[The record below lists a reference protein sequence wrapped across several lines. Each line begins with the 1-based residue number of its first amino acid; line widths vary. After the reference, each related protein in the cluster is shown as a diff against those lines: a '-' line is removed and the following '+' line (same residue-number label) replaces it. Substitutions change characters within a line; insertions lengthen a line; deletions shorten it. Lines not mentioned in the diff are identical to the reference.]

1 MHHEGTKDTKNAK
14 EKANELSHEVLGA
27 ALEVHRLLGPG
38 LLESTYENCLSHE
51 LTLRRVRHARQV
63 ALPVIYKST
72 RLECGYRMDFVVD
85 DILVVE
91 LKAVEALLPIHQAQ
105 VLTYLKLSG
114 LWLGLLLNFN
124 ARRLKEGICRLAH

>member
-1 MHHEGTKDTKNAK
+1 MHHEDTKDTKDDQAR
-14 EKANELSHEVLGA
+14 ANELSHEVLGA
-27 ALEVHRLLGPG
+27 AVEIHRLLGPG

-51 LTLRRVRHARQV
+51 LAIRGGRHARQV
-63 ALPVIYKST
+63 ALPVLYKST

-85 DILVVE
+85 GLLVVE
-91 LKAVEALLPIHQAQ
+91 LKAVETLLPIHKAQ

-124 ARRLKEGICRLAH
+124 ARRLKEGIVRLVH